1 MSVELGMK
9 IIGAGLAFAG
19 INVALAHSDPITGGT
34 MFAIGAAVFLWALRR
49 QAKR

>member
-9 IIGAGLAFAG
+9 IIGVGLAIAG
-19 INVALAHSDPITGGT
+19 INVALAHSDAITGSM